1 MSKKKSGQFTNRAAR
16 KFADMAKVDLM
27 SQAEIYDILDQ
38 DMPTILGQVTAFT
51 SHAAGA
57 QYPAY
62 IANGFANLAT
72 TLYFKEFVEFHVN
85 VKDGKLE
92 TDLTKEDIKALR
104 MIVADAY
111 KKSATNY
118 YANQVQEY
126 ADRNEMLAKTF
137 KRLSPKMYK
146 RSAQF
151 EGLSKTQRRDLIIQ
165 VYGDPVYNMKFV
177 HKIVNQSTN
186 SDKRNLKLLKKLY
199 GDRFLTAVG
208 AAMTVEGNNSDCLA
222 MLFEYTAGLNKKKR
236 KKVLREYATA
246 YKKNR
251 MHYFRMDAAFA
262 EENHKLIRDLIWEDI
277 GYKKAFDAMQASSKS
292 KSQNPKK
299 H

>member
-85 VKDGKLE
+85 VKGGKLE

-151 EGLSKTQRRDLIIQ
+151 EGLSKTQRRDLIMTVLRQEWGFQGMVMTDWVIASLAGAMHTKHPVACAAGSIQ
-165 VYGDPVYNMKFV
+165 AGNDIHMPGSPLDHQNLMDALYNPQAAYPITRKDLEECAQRV
-177 HKIVNQSTN
+177 TDLV
-186 SDKRNLKLLKKLY
+186 KKL
-199 GDRFLTAVG
+199 VG
-208 AAMTVEGNNSDCLA
+208 
-222 MLFEYTAGLNKKKR
+222 
-236 KKVLREYATA
+236 
-246 YKKNR
+246 
-251 MHYFRMDAAFA
+251 
-262 EENHKLIRDLIWEDI
+262 
-277 GYKKAFDAMQASSKS
+277 
-292 KSQNPKK
+292 
-299 H
+299 